1 MEREYYTYDN
11 DFIQNGAFCKDQEN
25 NKFRFNRDPKGQ
37 LRGGQIELDKKG
49 NLLSI
54 RYVDE
59 NDNCQTFLYRNGEVV
74 SKFQEKIIDGEY
86 VKHGAYEQYK
96 NGIVV
101 KIGQYNAGNLDG
113 KWITLNDSNKIDV
126 KRYSNGKDVTSL
138 ADIQFK
144 KGLVNNFGE
153 MIESIGED
161 PIRATKKMMRNIVA
175 YLAAGKEDVPQIK
188 INFKEIPELQ
198 IGDSESCYCSFYKD
212 GSPKLYVDKVTKIED
227 GKLEYYGNFFEHYDN
242 GKIKT
247 RARYNKEGK
256 LEGEYKSYHENGQV
270 KMEGQYLNGE
280 AIGNFKYYDE
290 NGKVIDEKFHTK
302 YGKENTPKQKDEKGK
317 KNIRVGK
324 EQMKN
329 KEVRSIYNKFHL
341 LKREEKDKKIK
352 GFKEKRRK
360 FKQIITK
367 DIFDKKTL
375 IPKKKKKILDIGREL
390 NR

>member
-1 MEREYYTYDN
+1 MEREYYTYNN

-25 NKFRFNRDPKGQ
+25 NKFRFNRDSKGQ

-49 NLLSI
+49 DLLSI

-86 VKHGAYEQYK
+86 IKHGAYEQYK

-113 KWITLNDSNKIDV
+113 KWISLDDNNKIDV
-126 KRYSNGKDVTSL
+126 KRYSNGKDITSL
-138 ADIQFK
+138 ADVQFK
-144 KGLVNNFGE
+144 KNLVNNFGE

-175 YLAAGKEDVPQIK
+175 YLAAGKEDIPQIK
-188 INFKEIPELQ
+188 IDFKEIPELQ

-212 GSPKLYVDKVTKIED
+212 GSPKLYVDKVIKMED
-227 GKLEYYGNFFEHYDN
+227 GKLEYYGNYFEHYDN

-256 LEGEYKSYHENGQV
+256 LEGEYKSYHENGEV

-290 NGKVIDEKFHTK
+290 KGKVIDEKFHTK
-302 YGKENTPKQKDEKGK
+302 YDKDNISKQKDDKGR

-329 KEVRSIYNKFHL
+329 KEVRGIYNKFHL
-341 LKREEKDKKIK
+341 LKKEDKDKKFRV
-352 GFKEKRRK
+352 FK
-360 FKQIITK
+360 
-367 DIFDKKTL
+367 
-375 IPKKKKKILDIGREL
+375 
-390 NR
+390 